1 MKSRLSG
8 WIAVLAASASA
19 VYCSG
24 CGDKPQPVE
33 APVEPVSVEKAL
45 PIDVSVAAPVP
56 AAFTGEVSVVI
67 DKTIEIKRAEVDEI
81 AEAMFSS
88 NAGMIPPEQA
98 AAARASIR
106 KDAIRQLTLQA
117 LLKRECEKAGVDVTA
132 EEVDAFFAKASAG
145 RGTMEE
151 IAARSG
157 MPLDK
162 FRAMLTTN
170 LRIDKLLTAKV
181 GDLPAPT
188 DAQLKERFDTIV
200 AANPEAVKVPE
211 MVEASH
217 ILVKVDDA
225 TKDEDAKK
233 KIDEVRAQ
241 LLAGTN
247 FAELAKSVSDCPS
260 KERGGSLGKFD
271 RGRMVPEFDAAAFT
285 QEVGAIGEVVKTQFG
300 YHVIRVDAKEPARE
314 IAFDD
319 VKNKLIESM
328 KAESENQAK
337 SAFVKSVEEAAKI
350 ENLEAAVVS
359 EAVQAKPASEAE
371 PRSLPAW
378 AE

>member
-117 LLKRECEKAGVDVTA
+117 LLKRECEKTGVDVTA

-145 RGTMEE
+145 RGAVSRRRPSPRRT
-151 IAARSG
+151 R
-157 MPLDK
+157 
-162 FRAMLTTN
+162 
-170 LRIDKLLTAKV
+170 V
-181 GDLPAPT
+181 G
-188 DAQLKERFDTIV
+188 
-200 AANPEAVKVPE
+200 
-211 MVEASH
+211 
-217 ILVKVDDA
+217 
-225 TKDEDAKK
+225 
-233 KIDEVRAQ
+233 
-241 LLAGTN
+241 
-247 FAELAKSVSDCPS
+247 
-260 KERGGSLGKFD
+260 GGSSPT
-271 RGRMVPEFDAAAFT
+271 RA
-285 QEVGAIGEVVKTQFG
+285 
-300 YHVIRVDAKEPARE
+300 
-314 IAFDD
+314 
-319 VKNKLIESM
+319 
-328 KAESENQAK
+328 
-337 SAFVKSVEEAAKI
+337 EAAI
-350 ENLEAAVVS
+350 STRAFRS
-359 EAVQAKPASEAE
+359 PASQASRNFLRQGSGSATRATASTAS
-371 PRSLPAW
+371 PTS
-378 AE
+378 